1 MLAKRVIAR
10 LDIKPP
16 NKLVKGIQ
24 LEGLRPLGDPHE
36 YAVRYYQ
43 GGADELLLMDIDAS
57 LDGRCGIVELVRR
70 TCSGVFIP
78 VAVGGGIRTGDD
90 VRRIIAAGADKVVVN
105 TGAIRNPAF
114 ITEAAKILGSQ
125 SVVVAIEYNGL
136 LCFTDCG
143 REHTGVNPYDWAM
156 EAVDRGA
163 GELIL
168 TSIERDGTKRG
179 FDCEMVARLASRV
192 RVPIVVHGGCGSPEH
207 VTQAFD
213 AGADAVAVAS
223 VLHYNKCT
231 VKELK
236 EKARSFSDDKA
247 GTEKAI

>member
-36 YAVRYYQ
+36 YAIRYAKC
-43 GGADELLLMDIDAS
+43 GADELMLVDIDAS
-57 LDGRCGIVELVRR
+57 LDGRCGILELVRR
-70 TCSGVFIP
+70 AVDGVFVP
-78 VAVGGGIRTGDD
+78 VTAGGGIRSIEDI
-90 VRRIIAAGADKVVVN
+90 RSIIMAGADKACIN
-105 TGAIRNPAF
+105 TAAIRRPAL
-114 ITEAAKILGSQ
+114 ITEAARQFGSQ
-125 SVVVAIEYNGL
+125 CVSIAIEYNGP

-179 FDCEMVARLASRV
+179 FDLEMVARLASRV

-207 VTQAFD
+207 VTQAFA

-223 VLHYNKCT
+223 VLHYNKFT
-231 VKELK
+231 IQDLK
-236 EKARSFSDDKA
+236 KGQHAN
-247 GTEKAI
+247 AIRTTRES

>member
-1 MLAKRVIAR
+1 MPLAKRVIAR

-24 LEGLRPLGDPHE
+24 LEGLRNLGDPHK
-36 YAVRYYQ
+36 YAIRYAAS
-43 GGADELLLMDIDAS
+43 GADELLLVDIDAS
-57 LDGRCGIVELVRR
+57 LDGRCGILELVRH
-70 TCSGVFIP
+70 TVAGVFVP
-78 VAVGGGIRTGDD
+78 VTAGGGIRSIEDIRS
-90 VRRIIAAGADKVVVN
+90 VLMAGADKACIN
-105 TGAIRNPAF
+105 TAAIRRPEL
-114 ITEAAKILGSQ
+114 ITEAARQFGSQ
-125 SVVVAIEYNGL
+125 CVSVAIEYNGL

-179 FDCEMVARLASRV
+179 FDVEMVARLASRV
-192 RVPIVVHGGCGSPEH
+192 SVPLVVHGGCGSVEH
-207 VTQAFD
+207 VTQAIR

-223 VLHYNKCT
+223 VLHYGKCT

-236 EKARSFSDDKA
+236 EGLR
-247 GTEKAI
+247 TVRE